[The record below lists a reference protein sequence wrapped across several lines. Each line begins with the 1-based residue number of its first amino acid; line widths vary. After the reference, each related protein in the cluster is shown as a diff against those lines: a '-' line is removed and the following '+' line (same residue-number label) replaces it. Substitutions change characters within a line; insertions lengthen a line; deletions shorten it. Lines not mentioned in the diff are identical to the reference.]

1 MPPLVENT
9 GFEAKPLRL
18 SRGFHHAVGHTL
30 LFATRS
36 VGAPL
41 SPMSRGGRHFP
52 RWLTTDVRRS
62 VASAFTQPLPVR
74 LLIAT
79 LAVALTTAVR
89 LAIQPIVGEA
99 VPYATYYLAVEASA
113 LLGRWI
119 VGLLAMLASALLA
132 HILFAPIASD
142 REQMGLALFLASG
155 ASFCLLTEIFRC
167 IFKDTGVALAVVAP
181 LARETAPRPREG
193 AIDPM
198 QDAVLI
204 IDGGGR
210 ILSANRAGAAMFAY
224 PADEIIGASATTLFD
239 LPAGLK
245 SPLIGR
251 DQGLSMTERTAIQGR
266 RKNGAGFSAEL
277 TLEKMDFEGNK
288 LLVAIVTDVTDR
300 KKMEREV
307 DAQHASRLDAIGA
320 LAAALA
326 HEINQP
332 LAASATY
339 MRVARRLLQKEEHDS
354 SNVLAVLDKATAQTL
369 RAGRI
374 VTNLKDLVR
383 REEPDKT
390 LLSMHALICEAREAF
405 LSDGAPAGFVI
416 DLSCAARN
424 DRILA
429 DRAQLGQVFACLMH
443 NANEAMQLSEIAQL
457 LIATS
462 NPDDKTIRVDV
473 SDRGC
478 GLPDSSEE
486 GCFDLFTT
494 TKVRGMGVGLSISK
508 SIIEAHDGRIWA
520 MPNAGGGAVFSFT
533 LPLQESGLDS

>member
-1 MPPLVENT
+1 M
-9 GFEAKPLRL
+9 
-18 SRGFHHAVGHTL
+18 S
-30 LFATRS
+30 TR
-36 VGAPL
+36 
-41 SPMSRGGRHFP
+41 GRHFFQ
-52 RWLTTDVRRS
+52 RLTKDGRS

-79 LAVALTTAVR
+79 LAVAIATALR
-89 LAIQPIVGEA
+89 FAIQPILGEA

-113 LLGRWI
+113 LLGGWI
-119 VGLLAMLASALLA
+119 VGLLAMLASAFLA
-132 HILFAPIASD
+132 HLLFAPIASD
-142 REQMGLALFLASG
+142 RAQMGLALFLASC
-155 ASFCLLTEIFRC
+155 ASLCLLTGVFRC
-167 IFKDTGVALAVVAP
+167 IFKDKGSALAAVAP
-181 LARETAPRPREG
+181 LAWQTEPRPRAG
-193 AIDPM
+193 AIDAA

-204 IDGGGR
+204 MDGEGR

-224 PADEIIGASATTLFD
+224 PADEIIGATAQTLFD

-251 DQGLSMTERTAIQGR
+251 APGLNMTERTAIKGR
-266 RKNGAGFSAEL
+266 RKNGARFPAEL
-277 TLEKMDFEGNK
+277 TLEEMDFDGNR
-288 LLVAIVTDVTDR
+288 LFVAIVTDVTDR
-300 KKMEREV
+300 RNMEREV

-339 MRVARRLLQKEEHDS
+339 MRVARRLLQKSELDC

-374 VTNLKDLVR
+374 VLNLKDLVR

-390 LLSMHALICEAREAF
+390 LLSMHALISAAREAF

-416 DLSCAARN
+416 DLSCAAKN

-429 DRAQLGQVFACLMH
+429 DRAQLGQVFASLMH
-443 NANEAMQLSEIAQL
+443 NANEAMQLNEIAQL

-473 SDRGC
+473 ADRGC

-533 LPLQESGLDS
+533 LPLQDSGLDS